1 MGGSPAIHLHV
12 NNAFEKAP
20 ATIQKLDQ
28 LANNQSNRLLSLPT
42 TTVHCCTLLGQM
54 VRLEEGNMA
63 EI

>member
-28 LANNQSNRLLSLPT
+28 LANNQSNRLSLSLSVPSMHSGENSLEKKT
-42 TTVHCCTLLGQM
+42 IQFCCL
-54 VRLEEGNMA
+54 
-63 EI
+63 

>member
-28 LANNQSNRLLSLPT
+28 LANNQSNRLSLCSKHAQWGKFLRKENDS
-42 TTVHCCTLLGQM
+42 VLLPVVM
-54 VRLEEGNMA
+54 
-63 EI
+63 